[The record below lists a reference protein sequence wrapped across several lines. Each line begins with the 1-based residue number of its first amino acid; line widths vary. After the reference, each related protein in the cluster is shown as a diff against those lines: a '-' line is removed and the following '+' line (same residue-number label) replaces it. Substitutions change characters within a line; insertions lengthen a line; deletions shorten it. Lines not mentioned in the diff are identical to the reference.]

1 MPDRT
6 HNTAPATPDV
16 YKRQSQYMVDEFKR
30 FLAGAPLKWDV
41 TEKMLETMA

>member
-1 MPDRT
+1 M
-6 HNTAPATPDV
+6 
-16 YKRQSQYMVDEFKR
+16 SQYMVDEFKR